1 MYSVIIIQ
9 EHLPHYRISFFEE
22 LRKILSDEGVC
33 LSVIHGNVVARQYV
47 AEKLSWSTAVGMLNF
62 GGFRFHRNSIQAGL
76 NCDLLISP
84 QEVKYILPFL
94 LQISSK
100 IGGPKFAFWGHGKN
114 FQASSRSN
122 FTERVKR
129 ILSRRCDWWF
139 AYNDLSAE
147 VVRDLGYPA
156 ERITTVG
163 NAIDTTS
170 LAKQR
175 ESNTDAER
183 TAVRSELGITSTNVA
198 VYTGGLYP
206 IKRIGFLIVAA
217 KRIRERIP
225 DFELIVIGD
234 GPDRRIVSEAASG
247 NRWIHDVGSKNDRDK
262 VPYWMISKVLL
273 MPGGVG
279 LVILDSFALGVPMVT
294 TDTRLHGPE
303 IDYLK
308 NNENG
313 LLVSCGDSTETYAL
327 AVVELLSDSERLGRL
342 RCGTLASA
350 QQHTVEDMVD
360 NFAGGIMDAL
370 KSPKYRRSSR

>member
-9 EHLPHYRISFFEE
+9 EHLPHYRIPFFEE

-47 AEKLSWSTAVGMLNF
+47 AEELSWSSAVGMLDF
-62 GGFRFHRNSIQAGL
+62 GGFRFHRNSIQAGIS
-76 NCDLLISP
+76 CDLLISP
-84 QEVKYILPFL
+84 QEVKYIVPFL

-129 ILSRRCDWWF
+129 VLSRRCDWWF
-139 AYNDLSAE
+139 AYNDLSAA
-147 VVRDLGYPA
+147 VVRDLGYPV

-175 ESNTDAER
+175 ESITDAER
-183 TAVRSELGITSTNVA
+183 EAIRSELGITSTNVA

-206 IKRIGFLIVAA
+206 MKRIGFLIEAA
-217 KRIRERIP
+217 KRIRDRIP

-234 GPDRRIVSEAASG
+234 GPDRRIVSEAASA
-247 NRWIHDVGSKNDRDK
+247 NRWIHDLGSKNDRDK
-262 VPYWMISKVLL
+262 VPYWMISKLLL

-308 NNENG
+308 DGRNG
-313 LLVSCGDSTETYAL
+313 LLIGCGESVETYADG
-327 AVVELLSDSERLGRL
+327 VVGLLQDESRLERLRQGA
-342 RCGTLASA
+342 LASA
-350 QQHTVEDMVD
+350 ADHTIEKMAR
-360 NFAGGIMDAL
+360 NFATGVLNAL
-370 KSPKYRRSSR
+370 KAPRI

>member
-1 MYSVIIIQ
+1 MKVVVVQPHMPQYRVAFFTALKGLLETDGVDLGVIYGESRDQ
-9 EHLPHYRISFFEE
+9 RFVRGDLQW
-22 LRKILSDEGVC
+22 
-33 LSVIHGNVVARQYV
+33 AREV
-47 AEKLSWSTAVGMLNF
+47 PVLKF
-62 GGFRFHRNSIQAGL
+62 KGFIWHRAYKPSSE
-76 NCDLLISP
+76 CDLVIVP
-84 QEVKYILPFL
+84 QEMKFL
-94 LQISSK
+94 LAHALFIKSK
-100 IGGPKFAFWGHGKN
+100 ASAMKFAMWGHGRN
-114 FQASSRSN
+114 FQANNPNSPA
-122 FTERVKR
+122 ERFKR
-129 ILSRRCDWWF
+129 YLSIRADWWF

-175 ESNTDAER
+175 ESITDAER

-206 IKRIGFLIVAA
+206 IKRIGFLIEAA

-262 VPYWMISKVLL
+262 VPYWMISKLLL

-279 LVILDSFALGVPMVT
+279 LVVLDSFALGVPMVT
-294 TDTRLHGPE
+294 TDTRMHGPE
-303 IDYLK
+303 IDYL
-308 NNENG
+308 EDGRNG
-313 LLVSCGDSTETYAL
+313 ILIECGESVETYADG
-327 AVVELLSDSERLGRL
+327 VVGLLQDEGCLERLREGA
-342 RCGTLASA
+342 LAA
-350 QQHTVEDMVD
+350 AADHTIEKMAR
-360 NFAGGIMDAL
+360 NFATGVTNAL
-370 KSPKYRRSSR
+370 KAPRI